1 MQPVL
6 YWAPERRGSLW
17 ARAWDLVWASPLTDA
32 LLALFGA
39 SRRGRLAEL
48 ADAACAPYLAGGSL
62 ACTSVEDGAWMVR
75 EIFGE
80 ETYARVADDLEG
92 AAFILD
98 VGANVGAFAAWCAG
112 ARARR
117 ARGGDEACEPP
128 LSSLLSQVRRHARAR
143 ARGARRRRRR

>member
-48 ADAACAPYLAGGSL
+48 
-62 ACTSVEDGAWMVR
+62 EDGAWMVR

-98 VGANVGAFAAWCAG
+98 VGANVGAFAAWCVG
-112 ARARR
+112 TR
-117 ARGGDEACEPP
+117 
-128 LSSLLSQVRRHARAR
+128 ARAR
-143 ARGARRRRRR
+143 AARRGARAHALRGRALV